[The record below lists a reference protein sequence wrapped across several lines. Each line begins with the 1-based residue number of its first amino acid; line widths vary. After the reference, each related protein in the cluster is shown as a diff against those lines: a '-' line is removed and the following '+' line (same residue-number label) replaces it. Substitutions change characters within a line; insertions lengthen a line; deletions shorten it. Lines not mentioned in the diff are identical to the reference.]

1 MIGTNRQ
8 TAMTHNKDSA
18 FIIFGIYSNLKIEFL
33 LNAVSLVSLFE
44 SVKSKK
50 KKKKKTMCP
59 MCYLFSGER
68 INLRDFNKFNRSLII
83 RRNAHKKLS
92 HLSLSEV
99 GITYE

>member
-33 LNAVSLVSLFE
+33 LNAVSLVSLFD

-50 KKKKKTMCP
+50 KKKKK
-59 MCYLFSGER
+59 
-68 INLRDFNKFNRSLII
+68 N
-83 RRNAHKKLS
+83 
-92 HLSLSEV
+92 
-99 GITYE
+99 